1 LEGDVG
7 LKYEYVDMGLL
18 NNLEYYYSVTS
29 FTKPDAISG
38 FPSIESFVNISGK
51 EVIPGT
57 GSPESV
63 GNVAVVP
70 NPYRGDTYYHH
81 YNPPWEKGS
90 YKDPSSTSGLGIW
103 MEQDRRIQF
112 INLPSPS
119 TIKIYTLAGDVIR
132 ELKHSD
138 PSRGFIDWNLT
149 SSVGQTI
156 ASGLYMFSVQDE
168 KGSLQV
174 GKFVIIK

>member
-1 LEGDVG
+1 
-7 LKYEYVDMGLL
+7 MQ
-18 NNLEYYYSVTS
+18 
-29 FTKPDAISG
+29 
-38 FPSIESFVNISGK
+38 
-51 EVIPGT
+51 
-57 GSPESV
+57 
-63 GNVAVVP
+63 
-70 NPYRGDTYYHH
+70 
-81 YNPPWEKGS
+81 KGS
-90 YKDPSSTSGLGIW
+90 YKEPSSTSGLGIW